1 MNQEIENNKK
11 INIGNISNL
20 NKFKNMNINF
30 LRERERERRNSFNSK
45 FLVSNLK
52 SDKSYNNFD
61 ISDKKEI
68 TNENIENSKIID
80 FQLPNINN
88 HEMNKYRN
96 SDIIDFL

>member
-61 ISDKKEI
+61 ISDKKGI

-88 HEMNKYRN
+88 HERNKNRN